1 MTPPIGKTTR
11 PDVWNTGRMPPSDGP
26 RRPQRVSLSDGV
38 YDELLRRLFDDTLPP
53 GTPLNIDALA
63 RDLDVSQTPIREA
76 LARLE
81 STGLVTRA
89 ALRGYRAAPL
99 LTGAELD
106 DLMHARGVI
115 EPAVARLAAPRR
127 TDAFID
133 ALGETLTR
141 LAEAPKGP
149 TFAEYHAY
157 WEADETFHELIAQ
170 QAANPFL
177 HRAFDSL
184 GGQAQRFRMF
194 GGLGVSDADHAIRE
208 HRAVLEALDS
218 GDADAAEAAMRA
230 HVAAVRGRAAAEA

>member
-1 MTPPIGKTTR
+1 MATR
-11 PDVWNTGRMPPSDGP
+11 EGSH
-26 RRPQRVSLSDGV
+26 RPKRVALSDGV

-99 LTGAELD
+99 LTSAELD

-115 EPAVARLAAPRR
+115 EPAVAGLAATRR
-127 TDAFID
+127 TDSFIG
-133 ALGETLTR
+133 ALDETVQR
-141 LAEAPKGP
+141 LADAPKGP

-157 WEADETFHELIAQ
+157 WEADEQFHELIAS
-170 QAANPFL
+170 QAGNAFL
-177 HRAFDSL
+177 HRAFESL

-208 HRAVLEALDS
+208 HRAVRDALDS
-218 GDADAAEAAMRA
+218 GDATAAESAMRA
-230 HVAAVRGRAAAEA
+230 HVDAVRARAAAES

>member
-1 MTPPIGKTTR
+1 MSSPIGNTTR
-11 PDVWNTGRMPPSDGP
+11 VGVWDTVQMVNGDGP
-26 RRPQRVSLSDGV
+26 RRPKRVALSDGV

-115 EPAVARLAAPRR
+115 EPAVASLAAPRR
-127 TDAFID
+127 TDSFIS
-133 ALGETLTR
+133 ALDETVSQLSS
-141 LAEAPKGP
+141 APTGP
-149 TFAEYHAY
+149 TFTEYHAY
-157 WEADETFHELIAQ
+157 WEADERFHDLIAQ
-170 QAANPFL
+170 QAGNPFL
-177 HRAFDSL
+177 KRAFESL

-208 HRAVLEALDS
+208 HRAVRDALDS
-218 GDADAAEAAMRA
+218 ADADAAGMAMKA
-230 HVAAVRGRAAAEA
+230 HVDAVRQRAAAEV